1 MAPCHATKS
10 ILNILQSG
18 QNLLSSKDSILSD
31 DDLVLDNLSSIP
43 MAATAAVILKPIFMS
58 DMSGKDW
65 IPMRFQMASN
75 IHQLV
80 KSINYLKWSNPGH
93 FLCLYSSFPN
103 YRIQI

>member
-1 MAPCHATKS
+1 MAPCHATKR

-58 DMSGKDW
+58 D
-65 IPMRFQMASN
+65 
-75 IHQLV
+75 
-80 KSINYLKWSNPGH
+80 
-93 FLCLYSSFPN
+93 LCLIHIEFRCDFRWRQNHFKYQSIFVSFTLGSLF
-103 YRIQI
+103 